1 MVKLKDITGQR
12 FGKVV
17 VIKYIGQSKWLCK
30 CDCGN
35 QKIIDGRRLR
45 KGDTKSC
52 GCLSLEQAKIN
63 FQNNYYTHNLSKT
76 HLYGIWKGIK
86 NRCKNAKNPKYKIY
100 GLRGIS
106 ICDEWKNDF
115 KLFYDW
121 AINNGYKENLS
132 IDRIDVNGN
141 YEPNNCRWVTQK
153 EQQRNRRNNH
163 LISYNG
169 ETHCISEWAEIYKL
183 KPLTLLA
190 RIKRGWSIE
199 KALNTKVI

>member
-52 GCLSLEQAKIN
+52 GCLSIEQAKIN
-63 FQNNYYTHNLSKT
+63 FKKNFYTHKQSKT
-76 HLYGIWKGIK
+76 RLYYIWKGIK
-86 NRCKNAKNPKYKIY
+86 SRCNNKNLPKYKIY
-100 GLRGIS
+100 GLRGIKV
-106 ICDEWKNDF
+106 CNEWQKF
-115 KLFYDW
+115 EPFYNW
-121 AINNGYKENLS
+121 AIKNGYKENLS
-132 IDRIDVNGN
+132 IDRINVNGD
-141 YEPNNCRWVTQK
+141 YCPDNCRWVDMKT
-153 EQQRNRRNNH
+153 QQRNRQNNH
-163 LISYNG
+163 LLTYKN
-169 ETHCISEWAEIYKL
+169 ETHCISEWAEMYNL
-183 KPLTLLA
+183 KSSTLLA
-190 RIKRGWSIE
+190 RINRGWSIG